1 MALNTRTSLILDAA
15 KLDGTKALYDS
26 GWIDIYDSTGGG
38 QPATPETSEGTNVLI
53 VSLRFGATAFP
64 AAVGRVATANP
75 ITSGTAI
82 ATKTATWCRITESD
96 HTTVLEDGSVGTAT
110 SNIVLNAVDIVTG
123 ATVSCSSFT
132 RTSPMQG
139 A

>member
-1 MALNTRTSLILDAA
+1 MALNTRTSIVLDAA
-15 KLDGTKALYDS
+15 KLDGTKALFDS

-53 VSLRFGATAFP
+53 VSLRFAATAFS
-64 AAVGRVATANP
+64 AAVGRVATANA
-75 ITSGTAI
+75 IVSGTAV
-82 ATKTATWCRITESD
+82 ASKTATWARIYQSD
-96 HTTVLEDGSVGTAT
+96 HTTVLEDCSVGTAT
-110 SNIVLNAVDIVTG
+110 SNIILNSVVISSG